1 MSFPFLTSTTSGWS
15 YLVIPL
21 RAEADDLYSLVFD
34 LSADSHEGK
43 ELAMNA
49 MTNAQLWYRRLEHLN
64 KRSLELMQRRDGDG
78 VAFDGLINHCDV
90 CTVGKS
96 HQLAHPKK
104 AKNADITALFQLV
117 YGDLMCPFK
126 RTARGGYEYMRKI
139 ADQLTKW
146 TAVCLLCINDQALVS
161 LQLFVTS
168 TVIPFGSR
176 IVTWRV
182 DKGGEHTGEDFKT
195 YCQKTG
201 ITQQFAATNT
211 PQEIGV
217 SERVGRTLCA
227 MVRCTRVDSGLPP
240 FLWGKLMMAASYICN
255 RIPHSALNMETLYK
269 KFYRKDAD
277 LSHLKIIDAKAFVHI
292 KNPNKIGR
300 TSREGMVCGFSE
312 IESNS
317 TVSGTQKRVAWWRE
331 GTPFSSKHH

>member
-117 YGDLMCPFK
+117 YGDLIN
-126 RTARGGYEYMRKI
+126 GGGGGGLECFYDSPTSNRRLYEPEINEYSPLQAAKSKNKMR
-139 ADQLTKW
+139 DR
-146 TAVCLLCINDQALVS
+146 LV
-161 LQLFVTS
+161 FTITS
-168 TVIPFGSR
+168 S
-176 IVTWRV
+176 
-182 DKGGEHTGEDFKT
+182 
-195 YCQKTG
+195 
-201 ITQQFAATNT
+201 
-211 PQEIGV
+211 
-217 SERVGRTLCA
+217 
-227 MVRCTRVDSGLPP
+227 
-240 FLWGKLMMAASYICN
+240 
-255 RIPHSALNMETLYK
+255 
-269 KFYRKDAD
+269 
-277 LSHLKIIDAKAFVHI
+277 
-292 KNPNKIGR
+292 
-300 TSREGMVCGFSE
+300 
-312 IESNS
+312 
-317 TVSGTQKRVAWWRE
+317 
-331 GTPFSSKHH
+331 